1 MQLGKQKLGEYSRL
15 SKLDYIKRI
24 PGRDFY
30 FNNFYI
36 KCPTSGKILS
46 YLEVECLSIE
56 IIQSQALNAPQ
67 HSYSY
72 APHRP
77 TLLRKWMPNHDR
89 DITWGWI
96 KEALTTI
103 TEAKAVYGLFNMQVK
118 PSLCTL
124 SKLDMVLPGYEDVH
138 RVLKRD
144 LSKLSSEVKKRK
156 HEYDYLDPD
165 KIACSID
172 I

>member
-1 MQLGKQKLGEYSRL
+1 MHGIHSYKNMNQTLRRL
-15 SKLDYIKRI
+15 
-24 PGRDFY
+24 
-30 FNNFYI
+30 
-36 KCPTSGKILS
+36 
-46 YLEVECLSIE
+46 
-56 IIQSQALNAPQ
+56 QALNAP
-67 HSYSY
+67 HHTYFY

-77 TLLRKWMPNHDR
+77 TLLRKWMPSHDG
-89 DITWGWI
+89 DITWEWI
-96 KEALTTI
+96 KEALPSI
-103 TEAKAVYGLFNMQVK
+103 PETEAIYDLANMLAK

-138 RVLKRD
+138 RVLKKE

-156 HEYDYLDPD
+156 HEYYYLDPD